1 MCEIC
6 KNTVNRDY
14 THSKNKH
21 HYRLLLEIMQYK
33 KNDKFKC
40 YYRSVRSARN
50 VRCTNG
56 YANGSSS
63 SLSLCEQ
70 SVISFV

>member
-6 KNTVNRDY
+6 KNSVVRGY
-14 THSKNKH
+14 THCRNKH

-40 YYRSVRSARN
+40 YYR
-50 VRCTNG
+50 CTNG
-56 YANGSSS
+56 YASEDTRTVEHFKPNLMDSSAIP
-63 SLSLCEQ
+63 Q
-70 SVISFV
+70 V

>member
-1 MCEIC
+1 MCDLC
-6 KNTVNRDY
+6 NNSVVRGY

-40 YYRSVRSARN
+40 YYRSVRDTRTVEHFKPN
-50 VRCTNG
+50 LKD
-56 YANGSSS
+56 
-63 SLSLCEQ
+63 SLAKHQELT
-70 SVISFV
+70 I